1 MNRRQIIKLALGL
14 LIANSALPSLAISTL
29 NVLENQSEVTWS
41 GSKGI
46 KALGTHTG
54 TVAVKDGKVI
64 VNDLGEIAK
73 AEIEIDMSQIDNHDL
88 SGEWKEKLLTHLR
101 SPDFFDVEKHAS
113 AKFQS
118 KKVIKLTGNRYKL
131 IGDMTIKGIKR
142 EAVIIGEYSA
152 DKDHNFKGN
161 MSFDRTDY
169 NIKFGSGQFF
179 TNLGDKMIHDE
190 VKLAF
195 NIKAE

>member
-1 MNRRQIIKLALGL
+1 MNRRQIIKIALGL
-14 LIANSALPSLAISTL
+14 VLANSTLPSFAISTL
-29 NVLENQSEVTWS
+29 NVLESQSQITWS

-54 TVAVKDGKVI
+54 TVAVKDGKVVI
-64 VNDLGEIAK
+64 NDAGEITK

-88 SGEWKEKLLTHLR
+88 SGEWKDKLLTHLK
-101 SPDFFDVEKHAS
+101 SPDFFDTAKHAS
-113 AKFQS
+113 AEFKS
-118 KKVIKLTGNRYKL
+118 KKVMKLANNKYKL

-142 EAVIIGEYSA
+142 EAAIIGEYSA
-152 DKDHNFKGN
+152 DKDHNFKGT
-161 MSFDRTDY
+161 MSFDRTDF

-195 NIKAE
+195 DIKAQ